1 LTRRQVVAN
10 DIAVQAQTASVPEGL
25 SRFFGRHRELGQL
38 RALLSSER
46 LVTIT
51 GTGGVGKTRF
61 AFELARTERDS
72 FADGV
77 WLVELALVDRPEL
90 VSTTIAESVRA
101 PFAVGTDPL
110 EGAAGVLAAGRQL
123 LVLDNCEHLVAAAA
137 MAARELLMQCPGL
150 VVLTTSRQP
159 LGAEGERVWRLS
171 PLALPEPGEGVAEA
185 VDTESVQFFCDR
197 AQLTLHGEQL
207 RPAQVADITAICR
220 RVDGLP
226 LALELAAAWVRILSL
241 KQVVEHLDNSLGLAA
256 RDDLRRASRHRT
268 MRAALDWSYELL
280 TAPQR
285 TALIRLS
292 IFVGGFTLKGADAV
306 LQGLAQNDGSA
317 LELVAALVDRSLV
330 VADTSDDEARYHL
343 LEPVRQY
350 GAEML
355 SARSGDAELARAGCL
370 GHLAALAEAAEE
382 PILGGPDLPWL
393 RRLDTELANIRSALG
408 WGFEIQPE
416 TSSRLATAL
425 IWYCGFRDLYAEGR
439 SWALRSM
446 QTGGLLHARALHMAG
461 WMSVRLGDEQAAVS
475 DLEEASRLMA
485 EGQWLPNLSMVL
497 FSQSSAAY
505 SRGDLEG
512 MRMYAEEA
520 VALAQQLVDDAR
532 IMVAQQMIALHASV
546 HGDKR
551 RALELWQELLVTA
564 RKRQS
569 QWHITSFLTNIV
581 DDALN
586 INDTESALDALREG
600 FESWAL
606 EAGGS
611 NLTGVSYLIE
621 GAGRL
626 AIQRGD
632 AATGLR
638 LLSSTQAIRTRLQ
651 YRETPDEAAQRR
663 EWIEVASAR
672 AGRAAAE
679 AASKRGFEMSADQ
692 GVAEARDV
700 VASSHPRPETRER
713 IFMFTDIV
721 QSTELVGAIGDD
733 AWHSLL
739 DWHNR
744 ILREAFMAHHGEEID
759 NAGDGFFVA
768 FDAGHDA
775 ASCAIDIQRT
785 LAEHRRTHGFSPRVR
800 IGLHATLA
808 TRSDS
813 GYRGRGVHVAARI
826 AALAAGDEILMS
838 QGLIE
843 QLRDGYSLAQSR
855 PASLKGIAGPVL
867 VAALQWRRSYDR
879 VLR

>member
-1 LTRRQVVAN
+1 VH
-10 DIAVQAQTASVPEGL
+10 AQTTNLPEGL
-25 SRFFGRHRELGQL
+25 SRFFGRRHELGQL

-61 AFELARTERDS
+61 VVELARTARDS

-77 WLVELALVDRPEL
+77 WLVELALIDRPEL

-101 PFAVGTDPL
+101 AFAVGTDPL
-110 EGAAGVLAAGRQL
+110 EGAAGVLAVGRQL

-137 MAARELLMQCPGL
+137 MAAGKLLMQCPGL
-150 VVLTTSRQP
+150 VVLATSRQP

-185 VDTESVQFFCDR
+185 VDIESVQFFCDR

-207 RPAQVADITAICR
+207 RLAQVADIIAICR

-226 LALELAAAWVRILSL
+226 FALELAAAWVRILSL
-241 KQVVEHLDNSLGLAA
+241 KQVVEYLDSSLGLAA
-256 RDDLRRASRHRT
+256 RDDLRRAPRHRT
-268 MRAALDWSYELL
+268 VRAALDWSYELL

-292 IFVGGFTLKGADAV
+292 IFVGGFTLRGADAV

-330 VADTSDDEARYHL
+330 VADTSGDEARYHQ

-355 SARSGDAELARAGCL
+355 SARPADAELAREGCL

-382 PILGGPDLPWL
+382 PIMGGPDLPWL

-416 TSSRLATAL
+416 TASRLATAL
-425 IWYCGFRDLYAEGR
+425 IWYCGFRDLFAEGR
-439 SWALRSM
+439 VWALRSM
-446 QTGGLLHARALHMAG
+446 QTRGLLHARALHMAG
-461 WMSVRLGDEQAAVS
+461 WMSVWLGDEQAALS
-475 DLEEASRLMA
+475 NLEEASRLMA
-485 EGQWLPNLSMVL
+485 EGQWLPNLTTVL
-497 FSQSSAAY
+497 FTQSSAAY

-512 MRMYAEEA
+512 LRRYAEEA
-520 VALAQQLVDDAR
+520 VALAERLGDEAR
-532 IMVAQQMIALHASV
+532 LMVAQQMIALYASV
-546 HGDKR
+546 QGDHK

-564 RKRQS
+564 RKRRS
-569 QWHITSFLTNIV
+569 QWHITAFLGSIV
-581 DDALN
+581 ESALG
-586 INDTESALDALREG
+586 IEDSESALDALREG
-600 FESWAL
+600 LESWAL
-606 EAGGS
+606 EDSDTAI
-611 NLTGVSYLIE
+611 VSYLID
-621 GAGRL
+621 GAARL

-632 AATGLR
+632 AATGVR
-638 LLSSTQAIRTRLQ
+638 LLSSTQAIRARLQ

-663 EWIEVASAR
+663 EWIDVANAR

-679 AASKRGFEMSADQ
+679 AASKRGFAMSADQ
-692 GVAEARDV
+692 AVAEARDV
-700 VASSHPRPETRER
+700 VASSHPRPESRER

-733 AWHSLL
+733 AWHSLI

-744 ILREAFMAHHGEEID
+744 ILREAFIAHHGEEID

-768 FDAGHDA
+768 FDESHEA

-800 IGLHATLA
+800 IGLHAALA

-838 QGLIE
+838 QRLGA
-843 QLRDGYSLAQSR
+843 QLRDGYSVSPSR
-855 PASLKGIAGPVL
+855 QASLKGVAGPVL
-867 VAALQWRRSYDR
+867 VAALEWR
-879 VLR
+879 